1 MIKKAKKPYKARTT
15 NSLFYRNKYLI
26 ALYDINDYPVDV
38 YDNVVPMAKALNKGI
53 NTMYAILT
61 RAFQKWTKGDC
72 LYQLIIDGKKCN
84 VHFIEMEEEE
94 C

>member
-1 MIKKAKKPYKARTT
+1 MMTKHHKPYKARTS

-26 ALYDINDYPVDV
+26 ALYDINDYPVGV
-38 YDNVVPMAKALNKGI
+38 YDNVVPMAKALNKST
-53 NTMYAILT
+53 NTMYASLT
-61 RAFQKWTKGDC
+61 RAFQKWIKGDG
-72 LYQLIIDGKKCN
+72 LHQLIIDGKKCN